1 MLKLSSILA
10 TTCLLTACA
19 TMCESPASPTGLIT
33 PIAKYEMPASI
44 QGKFDH
50 LAIDVAGNRLFAAA
64 ETAHQVLI
72 FDLHTGK
79 FIRSINNIEIPHAIF
94 IRADLGR
101 IYVTDGGSGALKVYD
116 GKTYELLKTIPL
128 KVDADSIGYDPATHL
143 LYIDNGGGDAHE
155 TYSMLSVVDTTS
167 NTKVADIKID
177 GDTLE
182 AMAMEKGTDRMYVN
196 NAAKNQIAVIDRK
209 TRSLAASWPVTM
221 GKRNVAMALDEVH
234 HRLFVACRSGEI
246 VVLDAQTG
254 KELQRLAIGKGVD
267 DLNFDSESR
276 RLYAPCGADGA
287 TWVYEE
293 QDANHYNLLGQVAS
307 GPGGKNSLLAK
318 QLGRYFVILPPAN
331 SKPGAIAVFA
341 TQKGH

>member
-1 MLKLSSILA
+1 
-10 TTCLLTACA
+10 
-19 TMCESPASPTGLIT
+19 
-33 PIAKYEMPASI
+33 
-44 QGKFDH
+44 
-50 LAIDVAGNRLFAAA
+50 
-64 ETAHQVLI
+64 
-72 FDLHTGK
+72 
-79 FIRSINNIEIPHAIF
+79 
-94 IRADLGR
+94 
-101 IYVTDGGSGALKVYD
+101 
-116 GKTYELLKTIPL
+116 
-128 KVDADSIGYDPATHL
+128 
-143 LYIDNGGGDAHE
+143 
-155 TYSMLSVVDTTS
+155 MLSVVDTTS

-267 DLNFDSESR
+267 DLIFDSESR